1 MADTG
6 TTTTTTTAGG
16 SAGSGPGQEALRK
29 LREAGPELRNR
40 HDALALLLHA
50 FAKQL
55 GLRLVGFTEE
65 DTLPESADVLVP
77 QGWNSQR
84 DAYSFRYKHHQS
96 ALTFMLKALTLGDK
110 LLVHGVALEDKKVQ
124 SYEIDLDEFVSGI
137 ADLSN
142 LGALFKNVETLF
154 TNFRLKIINPLLPGV
169 GKEGYEAGPATTVDR
184 QRPSTTTQPRPG
196 PSPSGVP
203 PRSPF
208 FGGEPGPTFHPSP
221 GVPGGVPMPGAP
233 SGIGPFGP
241 LHPGGPGYPDPDGFG
256 NLVGPRH
263 PGFGPQ
269 AFPQPGRFP
278 DDPDSF
284 GLPQRL
290 PRGAVPPGARFDP
303 FGPPRPNFGG
313 GGGFGGGFGGGGF
326 GPFG

>member
-1 MADTG
+1 MADTS
-6 TTTTTTTAGG
+6 TTAAGSTSSGG
-16 SAGSGPGQEALRK
+16 SPGQEALRK

-50 FAKQL
+50 FAKQM

-65 DTLPESADVLVP
+65 DTLPESADVVVP

-124 SYEIDLDEFVSGI
+124 SYEIDLDEFVSRT

-142 LGALFKNVETLF
+142 LSALFKNVETLF

-169 GKEGYEAGPATTVDR
+169 GKEGYEAGSATVDR
-184 QRPSTTTQPRPG
+184 QRPTTTTTPPQPG
-196 PSPSGVP
+196 PSPSGIP
-203 PRSPF
+203 PRPF
-208 FGGEPGPTFHPSP
+208 FGGEPGPTFHPY
-221 GVPGGVPMPGAP
+221 PGGVPMPGAP

-284 GLPQRL
+284 GLPQPL
-290 PRGAVPPGARFDP
+290 PPGAVPPGARFDP
-303 FGPPRPNFGG
+303 FGPPRGPNFGG
-313 GGGFGGGFGGGGF
+313 GRGFGGGGFGGGGF